1 MRIASLFILLAVLYS
16 SRIAA
21 QQKTRLTENWEYVKE
36 DAGSIW
42 EVMRPVTKGNPESVP
57 LWQPVTLPHCV
68 NAEDAVDP
76 DINYYQGPSWYRTQ
90 LAVDNPYSKGRVL
103 LHFEGAGQK
112 TDVYVY
118 TTKVGSHVGGYDEWT
133 VDITD
138 AVAAFKE
145 TEIYQQQFKGKV
157 PI

>member
-1 MRIASLFILLAVLYS
+1 MP
-16 SRIAA
+16 SRLKYKRVIIIFFVVYGLSHSNAYA
-21 QQKTRLTENWEYVKE
+21 QQSIRLNNNWQFLKQ
-36 DAGSIW
+36 DLGGIW
-42 EVMRPVTKGNPESVP
+42 EAVRPVVKNNPESVP
-57 LWQPVTLPHCV
+57 LWTTITLPHCV

-76 DINYYQGPSWYRTQ
+76 DVNYYQGPAWYKTQ
-90 LAVDNPYSKGRVL
+90 LLINNPYNKGRTL

-138 AVAAFKE
+138 AVKE
-145 TEIYQQQFKGKV
+145 FEKSEVFQ
-157 PI
+157 